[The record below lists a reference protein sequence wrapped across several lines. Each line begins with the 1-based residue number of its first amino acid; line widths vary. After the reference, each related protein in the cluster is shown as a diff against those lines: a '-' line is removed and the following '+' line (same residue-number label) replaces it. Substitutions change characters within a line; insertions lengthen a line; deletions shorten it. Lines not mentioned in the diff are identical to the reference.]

1 MEQPNLSYIHSM
13 SGGDKIFERKLID
26 IIKEEFPKEKEVY
39 FNNINAKN
47 LKLTSE
53 IVHKLKH
60 KISILGLE
68 KSYKVAAAFE
78 NNLIEGRIE
87 LQEDFEGILQIMTN
101 YLKQL

>member
-1 MEQPNLSYIHSM
+1 MEQPNLSYISSL
-13 SGGDKIFERKLID
+13 SGGDKTFERKLID
-26 IIKEEFPKEKEVY
+26 IIKEEFPKEKEIY
-39 FNNINAKN
+39 FNNINTRNK
-47 LKLTSE
+47 KLASE

-60 KISILGLE
+60 KISMLGLE

-78 NNLIEGRIE
+78 NNLLEGRLE

>member
-1 MEQPNLSYIHSM
+1 M

-53 IVHKLKH
+53 IVTFIKYYFVI
-60 KISILGLE
+60 ISKQTYIQYVLATLNFDE
-68 KSYKVAAAFE
+68 R
-78 NNLIEGRIE
+78 LI
-87 LQEDFEGILQIMTN
+87 
-101 YLKQL
+101 K